1 MGRFASSPPDARH
14 AMNTKTTKKARST
27 KDRKHAQGELAVE
40 YRFDYRKS
48 RGNRF
53 ARQVAKD
60 AVVVVLDS
68 DVAEVFNDSKRVNSL
83 LRATIAAVEKPRSRR
98 AG

>member
-1 MGRFASSPPDARH
+1 
-14 AMNTKTTKKARST
+14 MNEKTTRKVRAR
-27 KDRKHAQGELAVE
+27 KDRGRAVAELESE

-48 RGNRF
+48 RPNRF
-53 ARQVAKD
+53 AKRLGGD
-60 AVVVVLDS
+60 AVVVVLDA
-68 DVAEVFNDSKRVNSL
+68 DVAKVFRDSKRVNAL